1 MSSAA
6 APRVVWLSIAFLLGL
21 ALLPAMGQDADPPPD
36 CPDLVADLSPFAKL
50 ASTPSRLTLFN
61 AHDDARQGAYN
72 CSQEREVVEAAIKQT
87 RAFLTLNPDSDY
99 SDNSLFHLV
108 RIASQGDNFR
118 LQVEALQDL
127 IARFP
132 TSDLADD
139 ALYKLATMVGS
150 DAEATGLDRVA
161 LLETLVGQFPASV
174 HGARALALLAESY
187 RERQNYEGAAQVT
200 RQLLARFPYADE
212 CPGALLATAN
222 RFRDSG
228 LPEQAVAAY
237 RELLDL
243 YPYSDE
249 ADDALFQMAETY
261 RAERQTGPAM
271 STYEALLRDFP
282 ASSHAPAAR
291 RELETA
297 RPGAYA
303 TDEPCPCEIAPTV
316 FKTAREHQN
325 MRRFQAA
332 IEGYLAI
339 LRDFRGCNCYDDALF
354 QIGRCYEELDLL
366 GMALTQAHGREDL
379 FSRQAEWRDATGLA
393 AIPEGEIAA
402 TKDAVSAYLLL
413 ANSFVGSP
421 LRDDALHRIHELF
434 KERKDKETE
443 AMVCQEILVR
453 FPGSEFECEA
463 LHAVIDWY
471 ANDAK
476 FPQCIEAYRQL
487 AAAWPGIF
495 PDEITVSEDE
505 FRGMMRYYAQAT
517 ELGYQEAKKK
527 HIGYDYGVAELQD
540 DAAYYLGNV
549 QISYGRT
556 EAGIRTLSQ
565 LAARPHSD
573 QAAYAYFC
581 AARASERIGDLKTAI
596 GLYQRLIDEKPLSG
610 LADDAQARLDAIASG
625 EGDEDVS
632 ELAAQVE
639 KVVGKPVTTYD
650 VYAGQHV
657 VVFCPF
663 SYTAVMRAYN
673 LPNIWDTAQ
682 ASLAAWTGEK
692 AALEKRQTIV
702 MDTAPGAQSG
712 EIIRLPVSALADPP
726 QWDVGLAQLAANFLD
741 DAHMDLL
748 RRMGEPMVQAF
759 VRLAAANLQYELV
772 SETRDTIGN
781 ASAVKLPFENLVRQ
795 REAAAAALDAYIRDG
810 ANPEARNADVTL
822 GMLLALLD
830 TTGNGNSGLVDWTPY
845 RRFFQ
850 AMRASEPLPADAG
863 ERDCAAVFVS
873 CMGKAFNTNLVG
885 RFREW
890 GFDVRG

>member
-1 MSSAA
+1 MRSAA
-6 APRVVWLSIAFLLGL
+6 APLVVALSVGLLFGL
-21 ALLPAMGQDADPPPD
+21 IHFPAMGQDADPPPD
-36 CPDLVADLSPFAKL
+36 GAALIAELSPFAKL

-127 IARFP
+127 VARFP

-150 DAEATGLDRVA
+150 DAEATGLDRVL
-161 LLETLVGQFPASV
+161 LLETLVGQFPTSV
-174 HGARALALLAESY
+174 YGARALSLLAESY

-222 RFRDSG
+222 RFRDSAM
-228 LPEQAVAAY
+228 PEQAVAAY
-237 RELLDL
+237 RELLRL

-261 RAERQTGPAM
+261 RADHQTGPAM
-271 STYEALLRDFP
+271 SAYEAVLRDFP
-282 ASSHAPAAR
+282 ASSHAQAAR

-303 TDEPCPCEIAPTV
+303 TEGPCPCEIAPSL
-316 FKTAREHQN
+316 FKAAREHQN

-332 IEGYLAI
+332 IEGYSEI
-339 LRDFRGCNCYDDALF
+339 LRSFHGCNCYDDALLG
-354 QIGRCYEELDLL
+354 IGRCYEELDLL

-379 FSRQAEWRDATGLA
+379 FSRQTEWSDATGLA

-402 TKDAVSAYLLL
+402 TQDAVSAYMLL
-413 ANSFVGSP
+413 ANSFIGSP
-421 LRDDALHRIHELF
+421 LRDDAMHRIHELF
-434 KERKDKETE
+434 KERKDAETE
-443 AMVCQEILVR
+443 AMACQEILVR

-463 LHAVIDWY
+463 LHAVINWY
-471 ANDAK
+471 ASEAK
-476 FPQCIEAYRQL
+476 FPDCVETYHQL

-505 FRGMMRYYAQAT
+505 FRGLMRYYAQAT
-517 ELGYQEAKKK
+517 ELGYQEADKH
-527 HIGYDYGVAELQD
+527 HIGYTHGVADLQD

-549 QISYGRT
+549 QITYGRT

-565 LAARPHSD
+565 LASRPHSD

-581 AARASERIGDLKTAI
+581 AARASERVGDLGTAAS
-596 GLYQRLIDEKPLSG
+596 LYQRLIDEKSLSG

-625 EGDEDVS
+625 LADEDVS
-632 ELAAQVE
+632 ELAARVE
-639 KVVGKPVTTYD
+639 EAVGKPVSTYD
-650 VYAGQHV
+650 VHVGEHV

-682 ASLAAWTGEK
+682 ASLAAWTGERST
-692 AALEKRQTIV
+692 LEKRQIIV
-702 MDTAPGAQSG
+702 MDTTPGAEAGQ
-712 EIIRLPVSALADPP
+712 IIRLPVSALADPP
-726 QWDVGLAQLAANFLD
+726 QWDVGLAQLAANFLND
-741 DAHMDLL
+741 PQMELL
-748 RRMGEPMVQAF
+748 RQMGEPMVQAF

-795 REAAAAALDAYIRDG
+795 REAATAALDAYVRSG
-810 ANPEARNADVTL
+810 ADPEARNTDVNL

-850 AMRASEPLPADAG
+850 AMRASQALPADAN
-863 ERDCAAVFVS
+863 ERECASVFVS

-885 RFREW
+885 QFKEW